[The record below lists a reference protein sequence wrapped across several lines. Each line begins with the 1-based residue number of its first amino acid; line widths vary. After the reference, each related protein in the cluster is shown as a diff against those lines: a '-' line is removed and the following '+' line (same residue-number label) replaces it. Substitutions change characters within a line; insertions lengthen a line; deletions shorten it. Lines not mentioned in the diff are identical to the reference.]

1 MFSGLINN
9 VKTAAGAV
17 IAKYLARASVA
28 VPFLIAIGFGLAAI
42 TLMLVERF
50 GSIAAYW
57 IMAGGLL
64 ALGLVAA
71 AIVSV
76 KEQEVEAAEQEAEK
90 TDTAGVVSDA
100 TAQAVVQTPIALL
113 GALFAMPGGP
123 TTGLSLVRLLS
134 RNLPLVILL
143 AGIAALFWPKTPADQ
158 PSDVDEDVDHFSKPN
173 GSDPMPSE
181 VRH

>member
-50 GSIAAYW
+50 GSIAAHW
-57 IMAGGLL
+57 IMAGGLF

-71 AIVSV
+71 AFVSV
-76 KEQEVEAAEQEAEK
+76 KEQEVEAAEQAEK

-100 TAQAVVQTPIALL
+100 TAQAMVQTPIALL

-123 TTGLSLVRLLS
+123 TTGLGLVRLLS

-158 PSDVDEDVDHFSKPN
+158 PSDVDEDVGHFSKPN